1 MPVSITVLIDDFIR
15 HMSRVRGFSAH
26 TVRAYRRD
34 LEDAAAFWSS
44 NREPA
49 SITRLDV
56 RGYLA
61 ELSRRGLNP
70 RSVGRR
76 LAAIRSFFRYLMS
89 EENVPANPARGVV
102 TPRAGKT
109 LPKFLTED
117 ETKTLLDGAFRADGL
132 GVRDRALLE
141 LFYSTG
147 ARISEICALDLDN
160 LDLAAQSVRLF
171 GKGSKER
178 IVPVG
183 AAARAA
189 LERWVCER
197 GAMARRGER
206 ALFVNARDGGR
217 LGVRG
222 MRQVLTGHLKRA
234 SRTGTRPHAIR
245 HSFATHLLDH
255 GADLRSV
262 QELLGHA
269 SLSTTQKYTHVSI
282 RRLKELHAKA
292 HPRA

>member
-1 MPVSITVLIDDFIR
+1 MPLSLSIAIGDFVR
-15 HMSRVRGFSAH
+15 HMTRVRGFSAH

-34 LEDAAAFWSS
+34 LEDAAAFWS
-44 NREPA
+44 NDREPA
-49 SITRLDV
+49 TITRLDV

-76 LAAIRSFFRYLMS
+76 LAAIRSFYRYLIT
-89 EENVPANPARGVV
+89 EDVVTTNPARGVV
-102 TPRAGKT
+102 TPRAGKI
-109 LPKFLTED
+109 LPKFLTEI
-117 ETKTLLDGAFRADGL
+117 EAKSLLDGAFRADGI
-132 GVRDRALLE
+132 GARDRALLE

-147 ARISEICALDLDN
+147 ARISEICSLNIDDLDLS
-160 LDLAAQSVRLF
+160 AESVRLF

-183 AAARAA
+183 KAARTA
-189 LERWVCER
+189 LERWMNER
-197 GAMARRGER
+197 GGMAKRGER
-206 ALFVNARDGGR
+206 ALFVNARDGSR
-217 LGVRG
+217 LRVRG

-282 RRLKELHAKA
+282 RRLKELHTKA

>member
-1 MPVSITVLIDDFIR
+1 MPASLSVLIGDFVR
-15 HMSRVRGFSAH
+15 HMSRVRGFSVH

-34 LEDAAAFWSS
+34 LEDAAAFWS
-44 NREPA
+44 NDRDPA
-49 SITRLDV
+49 SISRLDV

-76 LAAIRSFFRYLMS
+76 LAAIRSFYRYLMS
-89 EENVPANPARGVV
+89 EEIVPANPARGVV

-117 ETKTLLDGAFRADGL
+117 EATSLLDGTFRADGL
-132 GVRDRALLE
+132 GTRDRALLE

-147 ARISEICALDLDN
+147 ARISEICALDLDD
-160 LDLAAQSVRLF
+160 LDLNAESVRLF

-183 AAARAA
+183 AAARSA
-189 LERWVCER
+189 LEGWMTER
-197 GAMARRGER
+197 RAMAKRGER
-206 ALFVNARDGGR
+206 ALFVNARDGSR
-217 LGVRG
+217 LRVRG

-282 RRLKELHAKA
+282 RRLKELHTKA